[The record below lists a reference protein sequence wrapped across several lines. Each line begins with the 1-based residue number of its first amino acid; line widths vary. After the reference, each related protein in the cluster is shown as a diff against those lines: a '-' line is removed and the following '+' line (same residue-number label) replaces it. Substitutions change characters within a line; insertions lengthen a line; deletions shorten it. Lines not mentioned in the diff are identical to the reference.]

1 VEKRRKVHGTDTLK
15 ESHLLIVSLS
25 ANEGV
30 VQGSSSL
37 ESDRVTPVRTVLLDS
52 VENFRMVG
60 TKLSISKETGI
71 RRLGLRT
78 ILHDGVEIGPISG
91 VNRQSFSV
99 KNVLDGFYGL
109 NCLGA
114 EINYTRV
121 VITFVLDPRI
131 LVDFLGFAMCAN
143 LVTGADASLC
153 IVELTGL

>member
-15 ESHLLIVSLS
+15 ESHLLIVGLG

-30 VQGSSSL
+30 VKGSSSL
-37 ESDRVTPVRTVLLDS
+37 KGNRVAPVRTVLLDGM
-52 VENFRMVG
+52 ENFGVIG
-60 TKLSISKETGI
+60 TKLSVSKETGI
-71 RRLGLRT
+71 RGLGLGT
-78 ILHDGVEIGPISG
+78 VLHDGVEIGPISG